1 MESLITIIVD
11 PETKRAAG
19 GKIQASSAEEEKVLS
34 QALAVAVA
42 AINAREKNDPA
53 RYE

>member
-1 MESLITIIVD
+1 MMESLITIIVD

-34 QALAVAVA
+34 QALAVAVD
-42 AINAREKNDPA
+42 AINQGEENK
-53 RYE
+53 

>member
-1 MESLITIIVD
+1 MESLITIAID
-11 PETKRAAG
+11 PET
-19 GKIQASSAEEEKVLS
+19 GKVTSGKTQASSDEAEKVLS